1 MRATLELITSKTQ
14 NSAMRH
20 RVAVVK
26 TGIGVG
32 EATKRAVELLGGIGR
47 FIEPGQK
54 TLLKPNLFT
63 VKGPETGATT
73 DMRVVLA
80 VHELLNKQGSKTVL
94 GECPATSAYTR
105 PDVVFDG
112 LGVRNL
118 CEENGI
124 EITMLDRELPVKR
137 TIEGVVLNDIWFPE
151 TATKNPIISF
161 PTLKT
166 HALTTLTCAVKNLF
180 GLQQGGTKA
189 HHHVHVGNDA
199 KAFNHLLLDIY
210 TAIRDQVKL
219 HIVDSH
225 VAMEGE
231 GPAAG
236 DPVDLGL
243 IIAGEDAVAVD
254 LVAASI
260 MGWDPINEV
269 GTNYLAIQRGIGP
282 KGMEEIE
289 VLGEPIE
296 AVMRTMKKPQIH
308 QDGQMFID
316 IRMPIEV
323 DPEKCTACGV
333 CAKVCP
339 AQVITIHELPEF
351 NMDKCI
357 QCFCCVELCPQSAMK
372 AIRPD
377 E

>member
-1 MRATLELITSKTQ
+1 MK
-14 NSAMRH
+14 H
-20 RVAVVK
+20 RVAIVK
-26 TGIGVG
+26 TDIGVAK
-32 EATKRAVELLGGIGR
+32 ATKKAVELLGGIDK

-80 VHELLNKQGSKTVL
+80 VHELLKEHGSKTVL
-94 GECPATSAYTR
+94 GECPATAAYTR

-124 EITMLDRELPVKR
+124 EITMLDREPPVKR
-137 TIEGVVLNDIWFPE
+137 PIEGVVLNDIWFPE
-151 TATKNPIISF
+151 TATKNPVISF

-180 GLQQGGTKA
+180 GLQQGGTKT
-189 HHHVHVGNDA
+189 HHHVHVGNDT

-210 TAIRDQVKL
+210 TAITDQVKL
-219 HIVDSH
+219 HVVDAH

-236 DPVDLGL
+236 DPVNLGL

-260 MGWDPINEV
+260 MGWDPVNEV

-282 KGMEEIE
+282 RGMKEIE
-289 VLGEPIE
+289 VLGEPIW

-316 IRMPIEV
+316 IRMPIDV
-323 DPEKCTACGV
+323 DPDKCVACGV

-339 AQVITIHELPEF
+339 AQVITIQELPEF
-351 NMDKCI
+351 NMDRCI
-357 QCFCCVELCPQSAMK
+357 QCFCCVELCPHGAMK
-372 AIRPD
+372 AIRSD